1 MKKLN
6 NKSASP
12 PTPTSPSHCLRWPA
26 CGPYF
31 HPLFKFF
38 SAQRQL
44 KFIHQPP
51 LFSKKGRF
59 WTMISCISFLCIFK
73 VYLQNQSKQCVK
85 GSYIIRYWSTVDG
98 MWCFIYYHLDVNKGY
113 WGEIC
118 NHNFQPLKLI
128 KQDFSNFFVVTSQW
142 PIWHILQRVLLIL
155 SELNQKD

>member
-98 MWCFIYYHLDVNKGY
+98 MCCFIYYHLDINKG
-113 WGEIC
+113 
-118 NHNFQPLKLI
+118 FQPLKLI
-128 KQDFSNFFVVTSQW
+128 KQDWSNFFVVTFPSD
-142 PIWHILQRVLLIL
+142 I
-155 SELNQKD
+155 SEGTIDFIRT

>member
-1 MKKLN
+1 MPAPH
-6 NKSASP
+6 S
-12 PTPTSPSHCLRWPA
+12 PTSPTPCLRRPA

-38 SAQRQL
+38 SPRRQL
-44 KFIHQPP
+44 KFIHPRPP
-51 LFSKKGRF
+51 FFSKNGGSEL
-59 WTMISCISFLCIFK
+59 WSAIYLFLCFFK
-73 VYLQNQSKQCVK
+73 VYFQNQSKQCVK

-142 PIWHILQRVLLIL
+142 PIWHILQRALLIL